1 LFSASLRY
9 NVSILARSVT
19 SSELDKC
26 KVETVRIL
34 EKILA
39 LESVPLFTQNTDFLE
54 SEGQKWLSTYTRIRG
69 QSSSYLDP
77 PPEYHFHPAPE
88 PQFNNAMIVMA
99 NVRAYFQVAYKVYPF
114 RRSLLS
120 NEH

>member
-1 LFSASLRY
+1 LFCASLRY

-26 KVETVRIL
+26 KVETIRIL

-69 QSSSYLDP
+69 QSSSYLVDP
-77 PPEYHFHPAPE
+77 PPPVDYYYHPPPVAEE
-88 PQFNNAMIVMA
+88 PVKDFNNAMIVMA
-99 NVRAYFQVAYKVYPF
+99 NVRAYFQVAYKVFPF
-114 RRSLLS
+114 
-120 NEH
+120 